1 MDAKYI
7 VVLILVAGLV
17 GGVSNNYIG
26 DYLSNSS
33 DEEKNDGTTDQV
45 KVGKQAPDFTITN
58 VDGNEFNLSDFK
70 GEKVIVIEFMNTGCG
85 TCHNFEKDVLKSYY
99 NNTTMPSDVEIISVT
114 QGNEDRDKVAERA
127 QGNWIYAIGNDE
139 MTDAFE
145 AERSPTIVIINKE
158 GIVSF
163 SKQGTLSEE
172 DLENHVNSA
181 LA

>member
-85 TCHNFEKDVLKSYY
+85 TCHNFEKNVLKSYY

-127 QGNWIYAIGNDE
+127 QGNWIYAIGSDE
-139 MTDAFE
+139 MTTAFE
-145 AERSPTIVIINKE
+145 AERSPTVVIIDKE
-158 GIVSF
+158 GIISF

-172 DLENHVNSA
+172 DLEKEVNSA
-181 LA
+181 LE

>member
-1 MDAKYI
+1 M
-7 VVLILVAGLV
+7 
-17 GGVSNNYIG
+17 
-26 DYLSNSS
+26 
-33 DEEKNDGTTDQV
+33 
-45 KVGKQAPDFTITN
+45 
-58 VDGNEFNLSDFK
+58 NL
-70 GEKVIVIEFMNTGCG
+70 GCG
-85 TCHNFEKDVLKSYY
+85 TCHNFEKNILKSYY
-99 NNTTMPSDVEIISVT
+99 NNTTRPSDVEIISVT
-114 QGNEDRDKVAERA
+114 QGNEDRDDVADRV